1 MSVTESDF
9 NYISKLVLDRSAI
22 IIEEGKEYLVESRIG
37 PIAKSEGFDDIEN
50 LVNALRNNSSNGLK
64 NKVVEALI
72 TNETSFFRDVH
83 PFEALKNNIL
93 PELLKQRKSQ
103 KQLNIWCGASS
114 SGQEP
119 YSIAMLIHDNYP
131 MLLDWNLTFIASD
144 LSREMLDR
152 CRSGEF
158 TQLEVNR
165 GLPAPLLIHY
175 FERNGLKWSIKKEL
189 REMINF
195 QQINLAEPW
204 PYLPKMDIILMRNV
218 LIYFDVKMKIK
229 ILKQIKSIL
238 QPDGYLFLGAAE
250 STLNLD
256 NSFERIKFKN
266 SGCYQFKKGKNYDDS
281 M

>member
-50 LVNALRNNSSNGLK
+50 LVNALRNNSSNGLQ
-64 NKVVEALI
+64 NKVVEALT

-83 PFEALKNNIL
+83 PFEALKHNIL
-93 PELLKQRKSQ
+93 PKLLKKRKSQ

-165 GLPAPLLIHY
+165 GLSAPLLIKY
-175 FERNGLKWSIKKEL
+175 FEKNGLKWSIKKEL
-189 REMINF
+189 RRMIDF
-195 QQINLAEPW
+195 QQINLAEPL
-204 PYLPKMDIILMRNV
+204 PYLPKMDIVFLRNV
-218 LIYFDVKMKIK
+218 LIYFDLEMKIK
-229 ILKQIKSIL
+229 ILNQIRSIL

-256 NSFERIKFKN
+256 DSFKRINFKY
-266 SGCYQFKKGKNYDDS
+266 SGCYRKKG
-281 M
+281 